1 MGRDVGV
8 DQLVQELERRGD
20 RLPFEIGAFVALEA
34 CEGLLLE
41 SVRLDAD
48 DVRVTVDGS
57 VVVSNEAE
65 RAEPDEAARSLVSVL
80 ARLLVAAGPG
90 VPPHLLQLVKDG
102 KTGHNPHDLRHLHD
116 AIEASLIPINRGA
129 SRRVLARL
137 VRESDRPPAPEPVR
151 VDPRELDTELQ
162 ELLRDPATRTLEPAH
177 AGSRSEEWNA
187 EEPITEQ
194 IRIPSALT
202 REGDLHDQPE
212 TMPVPPSRPAV
223 ARSSASVPD
232 LRPPSVPDT
241 AAAVA
246 ELPKQPP
253 QPGPEPITA
262 TIRKWSREE
271 ETESGSAPASAPV
284 SGSGSAPASVPVS
297 ASVPASAPVPAP
309 VSAPASATGRVSETG
324 IATESVAGSA
334 TLLET
339 PTESVFGAGSVSH
352 ADSIPSP
359 LRVSESAAAPEPAYD
374 RPSIAVSQPPKR
386 RGGLGVLIV
395 AAVVGLSLY
404 ALISSGALD
413 ALRRPA
419 AAPAASVT
427 PGIIDVTVTPSDAQ
441 VFVFV
446 GRGPA
451 IADGLAVDGDHEFII
466 FDRGLRPSR
475 AIVPHGARWTTTED
489 GLIYELA
496 IQSDA
501 AVDPSDELNFGDAK
515 TEQASVDAGERGR
528 VRVITNPPGAK
539 VYRYLGVGPSV
550 RIPATSI
557 HEGQEVLVFRP
568 EHETRRAVIGPSDW
582 QVAEG
587 QTVQSATLQ
596 IELPLLPKSAAPET
610 PENGLDFAPNRL
622 EP

>member
-271 ETESGSAPASAPV
+271 ETESGSAPAS
-284 SGSGSAPASVPVS
+284 VPVS
-297 ASVPASAPVPAP
+297 ASVPASVP
-309 VSAPASATGRVSETG
+309 VSV
-324 IATESVAGSA
+324 
-334 TLLET
+334 
-339 PTESVFGAGSVSH
+339 SVSLL
-352 ADSIPSP
+352 AGWSEDTAFRMREARALRSPSP
-359 LRVSESAAAPEPAYD
+359 LRSERTLAP
-374 RPSIAVSQPPKR
+374 
-386 RGGLGVLIV
+386 
-395 AAVVGLSLY
+395 
-404 ALISSGALD
+404 LISSSRSLHAPSLRDSASFD
-413 ALRRPA
+413 APTAAWSAPFSPRRVATKPA
-419 AAPAASVT
+419 RKSSPSLCRFTPSIQTNGPSESTTRIARSSIVYVLPRPRLVRGAASAEVDAPPDTPVRSSATESSNPSCVRSAVT
-427 PGIIDVTVTPSDAQ
+427 SMP
-441 VFVFV
+441 
-446 GRGPA
+446 R
-451 IADGLAVDGDHEFII
+451 ADTARTDLDPLKSA
-466 FDRGLRPSR
+466 PSR
-475 AIVPHGARWTTTED
+475 
-489 GLIYELA
+489 LIR
-496 IQSDA
+496 
-501 AVDPSDELNFGDAK
+501 
-515 TEQASVDAGERGR
+515 AS
-528 VRVITNPPGAK
+528 T
-539 VYRYLGVGPSV
+539 
-550 RIPATSI
+550 
-557 HEGQEVLVFRP
+557 
-568 EHETRRAVIGPSDW
+568 
-582 QVAEG
+582 
-587 QTVQSATLQ
+587 
-596 IELPLLPKSAAPET
+596 
-610 PENGLDFAPNRL
+610 
-622 EP
+622 